1 MIGGSDDETMMM
13 MMTTKRIVTAETARK
28 RLKKVRKM
36 RTTIDDEDLAL
47 IQEAQQDKEEIPGQ
61 GSRASGTPA
70 SAAKTEAE
78 LSRGFILK
86 RFGG

>member
-1 MIGGSDDETMMM
+1 
-13 MMTTKRIVTAETARK
+13 
-28 RLKKVRKM
+28 M

-78 LSRGFILK
+78 LSRGLFSNDS
-86 RFGG
+86 GGMKKTKSSVLQKDNERKAKEN